1 MLDDKRQKIINIFI
15 SEATEIIEDLDI
27 QLMNLEEDLENKE
40 IMNVIFRGVHTLKGN
55 ANSFGFNR
63 LGDFVHHWEDL
74 LDLYRSD
81 DYHITED
88 TMELFLDSFEVLKQ
102 VMDFEMNGTNGVP
115 DQYDRCLNMI
125 KEELEAKE
133 KGNAAPKAVST
144 PQSTP
149 ASAPAAPTQP
159 AKVENFSFDLNY
171 GDSGIDS
178 DELLAL
184 GENVHKDIKDAMV
197 NGAGFYRVV
206 LAFDSDLYFRGH
218 NHNILIKVLSDVST
232 VLKSYWDIADVPLLD
247 EYEPAHSYVKNISV
261 YLYTA
266 EDISVIEE
274 AFEFV
279 AEDHEVKIHR
289 FTIDEFDSIVGQST
303 PQAKSP
309 APVEQPKP
317 EPIVEKE
324 QVVEET
330 KPEVKVEPQK
340 APVAQ
345 NVVNQVEEPTAPPE
359 PMGAVPK
366 AQSAKKVVNSF
377 IKIES
382 AKVDELFDS
391 VGELV
396 IAGSYLYQ
404 NEKIRS
410 LNEADINQN
419 LEALAKS
426 TKLIQHKVMS
436 LRMVPIRNTFN
447 KMKRVVR
454 DVSKKTGKEV
464 NLLISGEDTEIDK
477 TMVDDLADPLVHLV
491 RNAIDHGLENAEER
505 KNSGKNPV
513 GNVWLQAY
521 HKGNNIVIEIKED
534 GRGVNKDAILEKAI
548 SRGLCK
554 PNQNLNEKEI
564 VEFIFNPGF
573 STAKQISDVSGRG
586 VGLDVVKTSIEKLK
600 GKIDVDTKQGSGTS
614 FKIILPLTLAIIDGM
629 LVSVNGDTFII
640 PTLNV
645 IESFRPSAQDVQ
657 SVSQKGE
664 FIDFRGEILPI
675 IRLNQIL
682 QVGNENR
689 DPLESTLICMEHEKG
704 KFILLVDELIG
715 RQQVVV
721 KTLGKFLSNIKEIA
735 GGAILG
741 NGEISLILN
750 IEGLRSYLDQ
760 EILK

>member
-27 QLMNLEEDLENKE
+27 QLMNLEEDIDNKE
-40 IMNVIFRGVHTLKGN
+40 IINVIFRGVHTLKGN

-74 LDLYRSD
+74 LDHYRSD
-81 DYHITED
+81 DARISED

-102 VMDFEMNGTNGVP
+102 VMDYEMNGVDGVP
-115 DQYDRCLNMI
+115 ENYQRCLTMI
-125 KEELEAKE
+125 KDELNNQN
-133 KGNAAPKAVST
+133 GNSEPEPTPKPV
-144 PQSTP
+144 P
-149 ASAPAAPTQP
+149 APTP
-159 AKVENFSFDLNY
+159 VVESKPQLEETKPEVVEEFSFDLNY
-171 GDSGIDS
+171 ADSGIDKNEIK
-178 DELLAL
+178 ELGSLR
-184 GENVHKDIKDAMV
+184 HQDILKAFDK
-197 NGAGFYRVV
+197 GKTLYRVV
-206 LAFDSDLYFRGH
+206 LSFDSDLYFRGH
-218 NHNILIKVLSDVST
+218 NHNILIKVLADVST
-232 VLKSYWDIADVPLLD
+232 IVKSFWDISEVPAIE
-247 EYEPAHSYVKNISV
+247 EYEPSQSYIKTISV
-261 YLYTA
+261 YLYTDESPEA
-266 EDISVIEE
+266 IEE
-274 AFEFV
+274 GFEFV

-289 FTIDEFDSIVGQST
+289 FSKNEFMSLIDTAESKQEDIVVTEQIKEPEPEPT
-303 PQAKSP
+303 PIK
-309 APVEQPKP
+309 VEEKPKP
-317 EPIVEKE
+317 
-324 QVVEET
+324 T
-330 KPEVKVEPQK
+330 PQK

-345 NVVNQVEEPTAPPE
+345 NVKKIEEPTAPPE
-359 PMGAVPK
+359 PMGSVPE
-366 AQSAKKVVNSF
+366 AQSAKKVINSF

-404 NEKIRS
+404 NEKIRA

-464 NLLISGEDTEIDK
+464 NLIISGEDTEIDK

-491 RNAIDHGLENAEER
+491 RNAIDHGLESTAEREQA
-505 KNSGKNPV
+505 GKNPV

-534 GRGVNKDAILEKAI
+534 GRGINKDGVLQKAI
-548 SRGLCK
+548 NKGLCK
-554 PNQNLNEKEI
+554 PNQNLTDKEI

-573 STAKQISDVSGRG
+573 STAQQISDVSGRG

-600 GKIDVDTKQGSGTS
+600 GKIDVDTKPGQGTS

-629 LVSVNGDTFII
+629 LVSVANDVFII

-645 IESFRPSAQDVQ
+645 IESFRPSREDVQ
-657 SVSQKGE
+657 SVSKRGE

-675 IRLNQIL
+675 IRLNHIL
-682 QVGNENR
+682 KLSDDYR
-689 DPLESTLICMEHEKG
+689 DPTESTLICMEHEKG

-750 IEGLRSYLDQ
+750 IEGLRNYLDQ
-760 EILK
+760 DMKK